1 MLEHFANQAA
11 GLMGLGCQ
19 PGPRMLAV
27 VNHGD
32 EQAELPLLW
41 QLCQALVNF
50 GYSVTVLDATCSESE
65 SNPGLEQLLGNSH
78 WSDNGARD
86 TPAWAVLPSAR
97 GIQNLC
103 APHEASGPSLYQ
115 LGHKFPPESIVVLY
129 CKAEWMIPLVGTCS
143 IEPLLPVSP
152 IRTSLLT
159 SYIAL
164 KRLLI
169 TGKLKP
175 TIINMI
181 QDSDSMPA
189 ASLQAV
195 SAGLNECAR
204 KFLGHELKTLDILEQ
219 PGDAP
224 PYGEIQR
231 LALRLLESSVA
242 LSGGQVSMRAASRT
256 AQLGPSGFSA
266 GSH

>member
-1 MLEHFANQAA
+1 MI
-11 GLMGLGCQ
+11 
-19 PGPRMLAV
+19 AV
-27 VNHGD
+27 VSHGD

-65 SNPGLEQLLGNSH
+65 SNPGLEQLLDNSQ
-78 WSDNGARD
+78 WSGDGAHD
-86 TPAWAVLPSAR
+86 TPAWAVLPSAK

-103 APHEASGPSLYQ
+103 APHGAPFQGLLQ
-115 LGHKFPPESIVVLY
+115 LGHKFPPEGIVVLY
-129 CKAEWMIPLVGTCS
+129 CKVEWMIPLVGACS
-143 IEPLLPVSP
+143 IEPLLAVSP
-152 IRTSLLT
+152 VRTSLLT

-175 TIINMI
+175 TIINMT
-181 QDSDSMPA
+181 QDS
-189 ASLQAV
+189 ASASVAPLQSV
-195 SAGLNECAR
+195 SAGLNDCAK
-204 KFLGHELKTLDILEQ
+204 KFLGHELKTLDIPEQ
-219 PGDAP
+219 PSDAP
-224 PYGEIQR
+224 LYGEIQR

-242 LSGGQVSMRAASRT
+242 LSVGHGPMRTASRAT
-256 AQLGPSGFSA
+256 HIGPSGFSA